1 MDTDGVWESQG
12 DKTIHGNLNGV
23 KPSFP
28 LDPMRLVSAVL
39 NLRVWNPAPYFSWS
53 CTTHLP
59 PSPSL
64 FKFVVL
70 LACDH
75 PPTTHRWPQFPCVG
89 ILQSGLILHSS
100 SCESRPPRQWLWPRV
115 SGTQSFWPP
124 WPSNPRPWCSQI
136 RNAAHVISRQ
146 STYEVCVHCADHDS
160 EPTVLLVRGPP
171 SGKLTNP

>member
-1 MDTDGVWESQG
+1 VWESQG

-89 ILQSGLILHSS
+89 ILQSGLILHDSW
-100 SCESRPPRQWLWPRV
+100 SCTARAALLV
-115 SGTQSFWPP
+115 SGCGREFQERNLFGPP
-124 WPSNPRPWCSQI
+124 GQVTLVHGAPKSEMPLMSYPASQHT
-136 RNAAHVISRQ
+136 RS
-146 STYEVCVHCADHDS
+146 VC
-160 EPTVLLVRGPP
+160 TVLTMTVNRPFYWYEDHRP
-171 SGKLTNP
+171 EN